1 MSRVHGLQRALG
13 GDGGTREAPKVPT
26 GRQDGRGGVA
36 PGSSTPIV
44 VVCPLLPLAHVEGRQ
59 RLREAR
65 NVLLPPPSPRPGL
78 SGVPRCHYT
87 TRDLRARLVLQEA
100 SRGVLIKGHH
110 KIDLPAHQKKCP
122 PGK

>member
-1 MSRVHGLQRALG
+1 M
-13 GDGGTREAPKVPT
+13 
-26 GRQDGRGGVA
+26 GGVA
-36 PGSSTPIV
+36 PGFQHPSCCLLS
-44 VVCPLLPLAHVEGRQ
+44 PLFAYPCVRWKTAARK
-59 RLREAR
+59 AR
-65 NVLLPPPSPRPGL
+65 NVSLSPPSPRPGL

-100 SRGVLIKGHH
+100 SRGVLIKGHN